1 VERSVA
7 LVTGGTAGIGFEL
20 SRALATHGLTV
31 VVTGRDEKRGQAAVV
46 ELRRAA
52 GHERVEFLA
61 VDHLLIGAN
70 QLLAE
75 RLGGRLDR
83 LDVLVNN
90 VGRVFSRR
98 EETAEGN
105 EATLA
110 LNFLGPVALTEAL
123 RPLLLASAPARV
135 VNMNSSAHKMW
146 RRDPLDDL
154 QSRAGYVGISAH
166 ARAKLLNLIWTV
178 ALARQLDGAR
188 VVANAV
194 NPGAAWTPGTAQLT
208 PEAVP
213 FWRPIWPIVRF
224 FQRRGSPQKAAETP
238 LWLALDPAATTVSG
252 GYFEKKEQKKL
263 PSPAEDPRQ
272 RERVMRAAEELL
284 AAAPTSTTH
293 GGDPAGERPIS
304 T

>member
-1 VERSVA
+1 MPGERPVA
-7 LVTGGTAGIGFEL
+7 LVTGGTAGIGFEIA
-20 SRALATHGLTV
+20 RGLATRGMTV
-31 VVTGRDEKRGQAAVV
+31 VVTGRVQERGQAAVA
-46 ELRRAA
+46 ELRRTAD
-52 GHERVEFLA
+52 HERVEFLV

-70 QLLAE
+70 QRLAE
-75 RLGGRLDR
+75 RFGSRFDR
-83 LDVLVNN
+83 LDALVNN

-98 EETAEGN
+98 EETTERN
-105 EATLA
+105 ELTLA

-154 QSRAGYVGISAH
+154 QSRGRYVGISAH
-166 ARAKLLNLIWTV
+166 ARAKLLSLIWTV
-178 ALARQLDGAR
+178 ALARQLDPAR
-188 VVANAV
+188 VIANAV

-224 FQRRGSPQKAAETP
+224 LQRRGSPHTAAKTP

-252 GYFEKKEQKKL
+252 GYFEKAKRKEL
-263 PSPAEDPRQ
+263 PSPAEDPQ
-272 RERVMRAAEELL
+272 EGERVMRAAEELI
-284 AAAPTSTTH
+284 AAASVQEGH
-293 GGDPAGERPIS
+293 GSARGHRGRR
-304 T
+304 

>member
-1 VERSVA
+1 VARSVA

-20 SRALATHGLTV
+20 ARALATRGLTV
-31 VVTGRDEKRGQAAVV
+31 VVTGRDEQRGQAAVAD
-46 ELRRAA
+46 LRRAA
-52 GHERVEFLA
+52 GHDRVEFLA
-61 VDHLLIGAN
+61 VDHLLIPAN
-70 QLLAE
+70 LQLAE

-83 LDVLVNN
+83 LDLLVNN
-90 VGRVFSRR
+90 VGRVFPRH

-110 LNFLGPVALTEAL
+110 LNFLGPFALTEAL

-154 QSRAGYVGISAH
+154 QSRARYVGISAH

-224 FQRRGSPQKAAETP
+224 FQRRGSPQKASETP
-238 LWLALDPAATTVSG
+238 LWLALDPAAATVSG

-263 PSPAEDPRQ
+263 PGPADDPRQ
-272 RERVMRAAEELL
+272 RERVIQAAEQLL
-284 AAAPTSTTH
+284 AAATTSTRH
-293 GGDPAGERPIS
+293 GDGPQAERHTS